1 MLSHKVSES
10 MFWLRDDRLAALV
23 SSHFRLNHHDE
34 VCFRICPVDEVVCR
48 QSTMGSTLITVIN
61 YSGAVI
67 LVLAVLENLLVMV
80 VLAATSHL
88 RIKYFAFV
96 FSLALADLA
105 FSVMAIVYA
114 LNRARFLSALLQ
126 SSFFV
131 SVLMILAV
139 AVNRYLALTITPP
152 SRYDALVTR
161 CRLVVVC
168 LLLWCFSLALHL
180 PVVLVASDEVR
191 LILSAWSRSM
201 LVLAV
206 WIVTAVLYRFVFRK
220 IKSYVPPLASSP
232 GLSIPDDSEQ
242 AATRVRQTRRLLVT
256 FSIILVTSFICWIP
270 FNVGQI
276 MEYFIKTGQSTISDD
291 TFNNYNWVCGF
302 IYCLSPAINP
312 LIYWWRLDGFRQGF
326 KELFCRCLLQNQEQL
341 VETVD
346 GNENQQNTE
355 STHWI
360 KNDNK

>member
-1 MLSHKVSES
+1 MLSHKVS
-10 MFWLRDDRLAALV
+10 FDVLVARDRLATSV
-23 SSHFRLNHHDE
+23 SSHFRLNHFDE
-34 VCFRICPVDEVVCR
+34 VCFRICPVDQIVCR

-61 YSGAVI
+61 YAAGVI
-67 LVLAVLENLLVMV
+67 AVLAVLENLLVMV
-80 VLAATSHL
+80 VLAKTSHL

-96 FSLALADLA
+96 FSIALADLV
-105 FSVMAIVYA
+105 FSVMAIA
-114 LNRARFLSALLQ
+114 FSINRARLFSALLQ

-131 SVLMILAV
+131 SVLTILAV
-139 AVNRYLALTITPP
+139 AVNRYLALTISPP

-180 PVVLVASDEVR
+180 LVIFVASNEVR
-191 LILSAWSRSM
+191 LILSAWFRSP
-201 LVLAV
+201 LILAV

-270 FNVGQI
+270 YNIGQI
-276 MEYFIKTGQSTISDD
+276 IKYFIETGQSTISDD
-291 TFNNYNWVCGF
+291 IYNSYNTIAACV
-302 IYCLSPAINP
+302 YCLSPAINP

-326 KELFCRCLLQNQEQL
+326 KELSCCCLLQKPEQL

-346 GNENQQNTE
+346 GNEDRQNTE

>member
-1 MLSHKVSES
+1 M
-10 MFWLRDDRLAALV
+10 V
-23 SSHFRLNHHDE
+23 SSFA
-34 VCFRICPVDEVVCR
+34 
-48 QSTMGSTLITVIN
+48 TVTN
-61 YSGAVI
+61 YFIAVI
-67 LVLAVLENLLVMV
+67 AVLALLENLLVMV
-80 VLAATSHL
+80 VLAKTSHL

-96 FSLALADLA
+96 FSLALADLV
-105 FSVMAIVYA
+105 FSVMAIA
-114 LNRARFLSALLQ
+114 FSINRAQFLSALLQ

-180 PVVLVASDEVR
+180 PVVLVASSEVR
-191 LILSAWSRSM
+191 LILSAWFRSP
-201 LVLAV
+201 LILAV
-206 WIVTAVLYRFVFRK
+206 WIVTAVLYFFVFRK
-220 IKSYVPPLASSP
+220 IKGYVPPLASSP

-256 FSIILVTSFICWIP
+256 FSIILVTSCICWIP
-270 FNVGQI
+270 YNIGQI
-276 MEYFIKTGQSTISDD
+276 IEYFIETGQSTISDD
-291 TFNNYNWVCGF
+291 TSNNYNTFTGF

-326 KELFCRCLLQNQEQL
+326 NALFCRCLPQNQDFGEM
-341 VETVD
+341 VD
-346 GNENQQNTE
+346 YEVQQNTE
-355 STHWI
+355 TMG
-360 KNDNK
+360 